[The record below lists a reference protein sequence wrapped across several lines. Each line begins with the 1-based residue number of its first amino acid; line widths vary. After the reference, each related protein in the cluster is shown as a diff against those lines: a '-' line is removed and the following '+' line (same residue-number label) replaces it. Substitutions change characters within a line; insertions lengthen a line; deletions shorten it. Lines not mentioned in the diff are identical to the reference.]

1 MRPTLI
7 LAAATN
13 VMRVTTADT
22 SITAPHLT
30 AAAHSD
36 TIFIEKGTL
45 IILDSV
51 GFSYNARNYTDPYA
65 YNPRRWESATKSAS
79 SNHEASLDNFLAF
92 SAGPRVCLGKK
103 FSTVEA
109 TCFLSNIL
117 RGWKFDVKL
126 EKGESMREWQ
136 ERVMRPEVG
145 ITLRIGA
152 SSAIVISRIRH

>member
-1 MRPTLI
+1 MTPALI
-7 LAAATN
+7 SAAATN
-13 VMRVTTADT
+13 IMRVTTADT

-30 AAAHSD
+30 AHSD

-45 IILDSV
+45 ILLDSV
-51 GFSYNARNYTDPYA
+51 GFSYNARNSTDPYA
-65 YNPRRWESATKSAS
+65 YNPRRWETNSTS
-79 SNHEASLDNFLAF
+79 SNPEASLDNFLAF
-92 SAGPRVCLGKK
+92 SAGPHVCLGKK

-117 RGWKFDVKL
+117 RDWKFDVKL
-126 EKGESMREWQ
+126 EKGESVREWQ

-152 SSAIVISRIRH
+152 SSVIIIS